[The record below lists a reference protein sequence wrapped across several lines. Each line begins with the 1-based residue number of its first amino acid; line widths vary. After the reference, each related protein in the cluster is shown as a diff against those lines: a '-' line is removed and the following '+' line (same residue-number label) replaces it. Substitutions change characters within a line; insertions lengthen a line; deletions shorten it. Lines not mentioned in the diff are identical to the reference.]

1 MVVLQYSRCPPVLNT
16 QLRIMP
22 ILIPEMFP
30 EFIAYNE
37 VESMVDVNGAPLPGF
52 GRVGSPSL
60 NPHAP
65 TRAKSLKVIL
75 ANEGYSGSLRSKALA
90 QF

>member
-1 MVVLQYSRCPPVLNT
+1 
-16 QLRIMP
+16 
-22 ILIPEMFP
+22 MFP
-30 EFIAYNE
+30 EHYFKFIAYNE
-37 VESMVDVNGAPLPGF
+37 VESMADVNGAPLPGF